1 MSLDPASPIY
11 YHATSDGGRI
21 RHEQRQSEFPD
32 DQQGGRLRTI
42 CRGIRPRAGSGALDL
57 VVRHGTI
64 EVSPLSL
71 LLYLG
76 DPVLGECKWYA
87 FYHPSMAGASSSRY
101 PEMLSMQILLT
112 LFYKRCDE
120 WYDWS
125 ARTEMGVAG
134 NGDEATEVK
143 TWEAW
148 VPEDGYHVLGE
159 GDFDQRTLDKA

>member
-1 MSLDPASPIY
+1 MSALFPSTGGTYTDHGFRIRRSSPSHLANHFKIQQTAHPDFAMSLDPASPIY

-64 EVSPLSL
+64 E
-71 LLYLG
+71 
-76 DPVLGECKWYA
+76 
-87 FYHPSMAGASSSRY
+87 
-101 PEMLSMQILLT
+101 
-112 LFYKRCDE
+112 RCDE